1 MVSGPHLYL
10 FNHSMKIAEENAITR
25 I

>member
-1 MVSGPHLYL
+1 
-10 FNHSMKIAEENAITR
+10 MKIAEENAITR